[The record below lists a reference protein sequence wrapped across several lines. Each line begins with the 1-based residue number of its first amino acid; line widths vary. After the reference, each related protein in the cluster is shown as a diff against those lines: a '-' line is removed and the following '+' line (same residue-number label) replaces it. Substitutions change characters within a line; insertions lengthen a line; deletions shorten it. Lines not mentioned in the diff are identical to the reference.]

1 MLTNAVVPQT
11 GLSVLMNGG
20 VTYINHAQSMQHTNL
35 SASTSAPSISSLLP
49 PDARQKYQ
57 QDLIERDRQASALAA
72 AGKVAETINL
82 TRSSGGHVIQQV
94 YQGAQPQQG
103 QDPQGTVSSVV
114 DGNNGVAS
122 ELDNINWSL
131 MDLGGPTLDDMDLD
145 FATLFDPANELSHF
159 QPNGNVLISTLPEM
173 SLLQPSQIGATVT
186 TSATQQA
193 STGESKSQI

>member
-1 MLTNAVVPQT
+1 MVPQT

-20 VTYINHAQSMQHTNL
+20 VTYINHSQAVQQTNL
-35 SASTSAPSISSLLP
+35 APSTSAPSISSLLP

-82 TRSSGGHVIQQV
+82 TKSSGGQVMQQV
-94 YQGAQPQQG
+94 YQGAQLQQG
-103 QDPQGTVSSVV
+103 HEPQGTSPSVV
-114 DGNNGVAS
+114 DGNNGITS

-131 MDLGGPTLDDMDLD
+131 MDLGGPALDDMDLD
-145 FATLFDPANELSHF
+145 FATLFDPANELSHI
-159 QPNGNVLISTLPEM
+159 QPNGNGFNSTLPEIP
-173 SLLQPSQIGATVT
+173 SLQSTQIVGTAT
-186 TSATQQA
+186 TSVTHQS